1 MVAFQLAEKK
11 TIQNSKAKMHGL
23 LECWSYTFKA
33 AMGLKGL
40 KRTTQA
46 LNKITGTLKGLE
58 SGVIQTSGGLTWPSN
73 LAIRSEMVFRKEGVS
88 TIKRSRKNGR
98 RSNLINLSF

>member
-1 MVAFQLAEKK
+1 M
-11 TIQNSKAKMHGL
+11 
-23 LECWSYTFKA
+23 
-33 AMGLKGL
+33 
-40 KRTTQA
+40 
-46 LNKITGTLKGLE
+46 
-58 SGVIQTSGGLTWPSN
+58 IQTSEGQKWPSN

>member
-11 TIQNSKAKMHGL
+11 TIQNSKAKMHGF

-33 AMGLKGL
+33 AMGLKDL

-58 SGVIQTSGGLTWPSN
+58 
-73 LAIRSEMVFRKEGVS
+73 
-88 TIKRSRKNGR
+88 
-98 RSNLINLSF
+98 